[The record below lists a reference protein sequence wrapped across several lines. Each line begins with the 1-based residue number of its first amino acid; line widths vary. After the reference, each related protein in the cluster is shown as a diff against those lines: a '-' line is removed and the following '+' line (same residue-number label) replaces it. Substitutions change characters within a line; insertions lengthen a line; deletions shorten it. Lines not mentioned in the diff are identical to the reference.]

1 MIVQDIISLARHSE
15 LSNTALKIDNGDN
28 TSAILSFINMG
39 MIELYKRFALKT
51 EELVVDLQE
60 GQTIYSLPSNFM
72 YAMSAYKEVSEYSED
87 REEEIPINDEDEPD
101 SIFFPNH
108 TQVQIPSVI
117 DGAFISIIYVAKP
130 ETVTVSTITQELDL
144 PDVLVECLLHYIGY
158 RGHLGIRGDGQSE
171 NNAHFGRFERS
182 VMKAKELGVTP
193 STDSYRMI
201 DRLSNRGF
209 A

>member
-1 MIVQDIISLARHSE
+1 MVVQDIISLARHSE
-15 LSNTALKIDNGDN
+15 LSNTALKIDNTEN
-28 TSAILSFINMG
+28 TAAIVSFINMG

-51 EELVVDLQE
+51 EETIVALVE
-60 GQTIYSLPSNFM
+60 AQTIYSLPSNFM
-72 YAMSAYKEVSEYSED
+72 YAMSAFKEVSEYSEN

-130 ETVTVSTITQELDL
+130 DTVTVNGLENELDL
-144 PDVLVECLLHYIGY
+144 PDVLIECLLHYIGY

-201 DRLSNRGF
+201 DRLSSRGF